1 MVVFEPQDI
10 CPEPILEE
18 TRATFSS
25 TSAPAW
31 CLRVLGDPDL
41 CPIATPSRQPKASSE
56 DSFVAE
62 TLATATTISAWQ
74 SFYKALRSP
83 ASLSVADNPYVDH
96 DTASVEGELVSLL
109 ALGRG
114 IIGHTNIAHGGLI
127 AAILDETMGMVVTL
141 HRSPGMSGYTAF
153 INVRF
158 RKPVPT
164 PSAILCRTWL
174 QRRPSGRK
182 LWLRGTVED
191 GEGRLFAEAES
202 LWIEVERKLQK
213 L

>member
-10 CPEPILEE
+10 CPEPISEE
-18 TRATFSS
+18 TRAAFSS

-31 CLRVLGDPDL
+31 CLQVLRDPDL

-74 SFYKALRSP
+74 SFYKVLRSP
-83 ASLSVADNPYVDH
+83 ASLSQADNPYVDH
-96 DTASVEGELVSLL
+96 DSTSVAGELVSLL

-114 IIGHTNIAHGGLI
+114 INGHTNIAHGGLI

-141 HRSPGMSGYTAF
+141 HQSPGMSGYTAF

-164 PSAILCRTWL
+164 PGSVLCRTWL
-174 QRRPSGRK
+174 ERRSSGRK

-191 GEGRLFAEAES
+191 GAGGLFAEAES
-202 LWIEVERKLQK
+202 LWIEIERKLQK

>member
-1 MVVFEPQDI
+1 MVVFKPHNIHPAPLSD
-10 CPEPILEE
+10 E
-18 TRATFSS
+18 TRAAFGG

-31 CLRVLGDPDL
+31 CLEVLHDPSL
-41 CPIATPSRQPKASSE
+41 CPIATPSRQPKANSE

-74 SFYKALRSP
+74 SFYKVLLRP
-83 ASLSVADNPYVDH
+83 PSLSLTDAPIVDH
-96 DTASVEGELVSLL
+96 DTASVASELVSLL

-114 IIGHTNIAHGGLI
+114 INGHTNIAHGGLI
-127 AAILDETMGMVVTL
+127 AAILDETMGMLVTL

-158 RKPVPT
+158 RKPLPT
-164 PSAILCRTWL
+164 PGTVLCRTWL
-174 QRRPSGRK
+174 ETKSDGRK
-182 LWLRGTVED
+182 MWLRGTVED
-191 GEGRLFAEAES
+191 GQGGLFAEAES
-202 LWIEVERKLQK
+202 LWIEIERKVEK